1 MVMPWRFFLLLV
13 SISPITTS
21 VSSGETTDER
31 NLAVMLHPS
40 SRHVYVVPPD
50 RPHCFVEHMAVEGF
64 SCRNWKEIPDS
75 GKGAWV
81 PDRLWT
87 WNDDGTLTCT
97 GQVAENVPYRM
108 TLSTTPKYIESNITV
123 TNSGQLTFRD
133 LYAHMCLNARR
144 TRLLHD
150 PDLHRTFV
158 QIGEQRRAMAKTDT
172 SRSLQGVMPMYFLS
186 TVPAADRWMPD
197 AQRDYG
203 WAISEDVIESP
214 LVAIQSTDCK
224 WVAGMWFEPIHHV
237 VGNSRNPP
245 HGCVHSEP
253 SFGTLEPGES
263 ASAVGR
269 LYVQAG
275 SIDDVWQQMTR
286 DWQQARSARETK

>member
-1 MVMPWRFFLLLV
+1 LFFLILFF
-13 SISPITTS
+13 TTS
-21 VSSGETTDER
+21 ILFGEKTDER
-31 NLAVMLHPS
+31 NLSVMLHPS

-64 SCRNWKEIPDS
+64 SCRNWREIPNS

-81 PDRLWT
+81 PDHKWT
-87 WNDDGTLTCT
+87 WNEDGTLTCT
-97 GQVAENVPYRM
+97 GQVAADVPYRM
-108 TLSTTPKYIESNITV
+108 TLAPTPNYIETHITV
-123 TNSGQLTFRD
+123 TNNSQLTFRD

-144 TRLLHD
+144 TPLLYD
-150 PDLHRTFV
+150 PDLRRTFV
-158 QIGEQRRAMAKTDT
+158 QIGNQRRAMAKTDT

-197 AQRDYG
+197 SQRDYG
-203 WAISEDVIESP
+203 WAISKDVIESP
-214 LVAIQSTDCK
+214 VVAIQSSDRK
-224 WVAGMWFEPIHHV
+224 WVAGMWFEPIHHI

-253 SFGTLEPGES
+253 SFGTLEAGES

-275 SIDDVWQQMTR
+275 SIDDVWKQMTR
-286 DWQQARSARETK
+286 DWEQARSARETK